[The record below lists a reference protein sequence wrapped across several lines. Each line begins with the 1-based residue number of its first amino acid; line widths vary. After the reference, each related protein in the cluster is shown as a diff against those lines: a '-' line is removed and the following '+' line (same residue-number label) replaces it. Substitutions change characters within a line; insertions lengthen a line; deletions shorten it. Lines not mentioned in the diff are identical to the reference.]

1 MLMQPPFIFFEI
13 LECIKRIFVF
23 EILTVLRKLAMKSY
37 TEIIAINPNNR
48 SGKPSIRNLRI
59 TVADVL
65 SYLASGMTTKEII
78 SDFPQLTEEDI
89 RACLSYAADS
99 EKHIKFISVG

>member
-1 MLMQPPFIFFEI
+1 MGNVI
-13 LECIKRIFVF
+13 RIFVI
-23 EILTVLRKLAMKSY
+23 EILTVQKKLDMKSY
-37 TEIIAINPNNR
+37 TEIIAINPNIR

-59 TVADVL
+59 TAADVL
-65 SYLASGMTTKEII
+65 GYLASGMTIKEII

-99 EKHIKFISVG
+99 EKHIKFISVI

>member
-1 MLMQPPFIFFEI
+1 
-13 LECIKRIFVF
+13 
-23 EILTVLRKLAMKSY
+23 MKTYS
-37 TEIIAINPNNR
+37 EIITINPNIR

-65 SYLASGMTTKEII
+65 GYLASGMTIKEII
-78 SDFPQLTEEDI
+78 SDFPQLTEEDV

-99 EKHIKFISVG
+99 EKHIKFISAR